1 MEESWTHQYT
11 RTKVLNALTKRK
23 EVVSQFLNIERSEVH
38 FGFDMSEF
46 DDEGQEGVD
55 LTSLALNA
63 MQVHDLLSEDAPP
76 RQNFRTNLD
85 LVNDCDK

>member
-1 MEESWTHQYT
+1 M
-11 RTKVLNALTKRK
+11 
-23 EVVSQFLNIERSEVH
+23 H

-76 RQNFRTNLD
+76 RQNFRTNSD